1 MQSHKKFTPQLQ
13 NKSQIINNKVMIR
26 VDLRMSIAIMPH
38 NNLHARQQGSFNEN
52 LSKQL
57 QYKTS
62 LHR

>member
-38 NNLHARQQGSFNEN
+38 NNLHARQGIPVKPSVNN
-52 LSKQL
+52 KPTLAHK
-57 QYKTS
+57 
-62 LHR
+62 